1 MKLENK
7 IKVVLD
13 LEIGMECLLA
23 IHQSLGVKTFQ
34 VEVLII
40 LIPQFKDSPL
50 LQALLANLE
59 VVLLNELITQLN
71 DSIEIRVAIGGHD
84 AMVDESD
91 QDALIPNYSNKRF
104 GNDDD
109 VDSCKLKLMLLL
121 NLLLLI
127 RIVSSVGIS

>member
-50 LQALLANLE
+50 L
-59 VVLLNELITQLN
+59 
-71 DSIEIRVAIGGHD
+71 
-84 AMVDESD
+84 
-91 QDALIPNYSNKRF
+91 
-104 GNDDD
+104 
-109 VDSCKLKLMLLL
+109 
-121 NLLLLI
+121 
-127 RIVSSVGIS
+127 